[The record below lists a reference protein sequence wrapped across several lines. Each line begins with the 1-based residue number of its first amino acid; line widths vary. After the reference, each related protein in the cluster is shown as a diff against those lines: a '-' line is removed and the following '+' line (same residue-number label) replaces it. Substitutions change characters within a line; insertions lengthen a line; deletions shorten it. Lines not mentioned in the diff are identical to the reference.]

1 MLLRKRKIIF
11 LFFFYLSFACF
22 TKVKDELSLI
32 NKVELIEEKILE
44 IKKEFNIDVEVI
56 VTSSFSSIPKELT
69 TSKKSIF
76 ISIIKEKEKV
86 KYPIFFSKSL
96 ISLNYEKE
104 FEAILER
111 ELSYLIDNS
120 DYFNF
125 IYSAIGKIVDIYIAG
140 IK

>member
-1 MLLRKRKIIF
+1 MRKRKIIF
-11 LFFFYLSFACF
+11 LFFFYISSICF
-22 TKVKDELSLI
+22 SKVKDELSII

-44 IKKEFNIDVEVI
+44 IKKEFNIDVEVM
-56 VTSSFSSIPKELT
+56 VTNNFSSISKELMN
-69 TSKKSIF
+69 SKKSIF
-76 ISIIKEKEKV
+76 ISIIKEKGKV

-104 FEAILER
+104 FEALLER

-125 IYSAIGKIVDIYIAG
+125 IYSAIGKIVDIYIVG